1 MIDNQQI
8 LQPNLS
14 WCLRFQTDQQ
24 EVMGAC
30 GDCSNGSVQY
40 VMLPTRVFDDGS
52 QTCFL
57 GGKKNDFPYRLSA
70 SRREV
75 FTVLQ
80 CVSHSQRGRAG
91 ELWTPTGGILLLRF
105 VTDSVFSA
113 SLSLFSN
120 LVFDYR
126 NGTKIMHQVKIG
138 YFNLNL
144 GNYN

>member
-57 GGKKNDFPYRLSA
+57 GGKKMTFHTGFQLQGEKCSRCCNA
-70 SRREV
+70 SLIHREGGQESCE
-75 FTVLQ
+75 LQ
-80 CVSHSQRGRAG
+80 LVGFCS
-91 ELWTPTGGILLLRF
+91 LDLLLI
-105 VTDSVFSA
+105 
-113 SLSLFSN
+113 LFSV
-120 LVFDYR
+120 LHFL
-126 NGTKIMHQVKIG
+126 
-138 YFNLNL
+138 YFQIWFLIIEMVQKSCTR
-144 GNYN
+144 